1 MSGSHKP
8 VGQRPTFLLSDS
20 RNGDIF
26 VPQTSSADE
35 PVLAMTSEGKAAEVE
50 RLIAPS
56 LSAMG
61 YDVVRILLAGDRR
74 AKLQLM
80 IERRDGVG
88 MTVGDCA
95 AASRATEAILD
106 VEDPIAG
113 AYVLEVSSPGID
125 RPLTRL
131 ADFERFAGF
140 DAKVET
146 RIPVDGRRR
155 FRGRLLGLE
164 GRSIRLA
171 TDMGEVALDF
181 AALAK
186 AKLMPTDELLSANRK
201 AEAN

>member
-1 MSGSHKP
+1 M
-8 VGQRPTFLLSDS
+8 
-20 RNGDIF
+20 
-26 VPQTSSADE
+26 PQASAAGG
-35 PVLAMTSEGKAAEVE
+35 PVLAMTSEGKAAEIE

-61 YDVVRILLAGDRR
+61 YEIVRVLLSGDRR

-80 IERRDGVG
+80 IERTDGAG
-88 MTVGDCA
+88 MTIDDCA

-113 AYVLEVSSPGID
+113 RYVLEVSSPGID

-140 DAKVET
+140 DARIET

-164 GRSIRLA
+164 GQSVRLA
-171 TDMGEVALDF
+171 TDLGEVAFDF
-181 AALAK
+181 SQLAK
-186 AKLMPTDELLSANRK
+186 AKLVLTDESASANRK
-201 AEAN
+201 SEAH